1 MCLSHLFEFRFAF
14 VFPFIGFHSASWT
27 FLCTHVCISFFK
39 FASVSVFHRFLR
51 FLSFS
56 FISIFCILSRNHGH
70 EFDMQHLHV
79 AHWIKVIMVL
89 VMATVTKPQ
98 WEHWTAT
105 FHISCFYPS
114 IPHHLSDE
122 HTFPHCGIMSYKKW
136 FQLTVIFF
144 LWQWLFWKDFNPFQN
159 T

>member
-1 MCLSHLFEFRFAF
+1 MSHLFEFRFAF

-56 FISIFCILSRNHGH
+56 FISIFCILSRNHVH

-105 FHISCFYPS
+105 FHISCFYPP
-114 IPHHLSDE
+114 IPPPPPSSFRWTYIPTLWYNVVQEVIPTDCY
-122 HTFPHCGIMSYKKW
+122 FL
-136 FQLTVIFF
+136 FVTVTVLERF
-144 LWQWLFWKDFNPFQN
+144 
-159 T
+159 